1 MSKFQSR
8 HTYHLLLLLLLGTK
22 INLPVVQERMLWL
35 ICERYSIQ
43 QPCST
48 YLFVSYKLSKFQRR
62 QTNHL
67 LLLFLLGTKIN
78 LPPVVREGMDALVD
92 LLKKFKMTTLQH
104 LPLFFSCYVRC
115 IRPLVNNDGQL
126 FFCFVSTFKN
136 IGKTFLS
143 PYLL

>member
-8 HTYHLLLLLLLGTK
+8 QTYHLLLLLLLGTK

-35 ICERYSIQ
+35 ICERNSIRP
-43 QPCST
+43 PCST
-48 YLFVSYKLSKFQRR
+48 YLFVSYKLSKFQSR

-104 LPLFFSCYVRC
+104 LPVWQYGLWSFLTGGTKLEIFL
-115 IRPLVNNDGQL
+115 P
-126 FFCFVSTFKN
+126 KN
-136 IGKTFLS
+136 QHTQRKFEF
-143 PYLL
+143 